1 MRDAIHNW
9 ANPLKHITQHK
20 QHKINHKCS
29 HSKNDHPGLTADGYL
44 FKSINLGKLSM
55 QNWQT
60 ACIKKIT
67 WSNNYI
73 FINSMFT
80 CPFQLSPWVAT
91 IISTMICRHQLI
103 WCALTMTQLHWG
115 CHDRIK
121 ERLVTCLSSHKL
133 SSMDL
138 KCRKKQQR
146 KNISNIVR
154 VGWVG
159 FFGCMLEQ
167 VYFTICFKPFASSV
181 QPE

>member
-1 MRDAIHNW
+1 MWDAIHNW

-29 HSKNDHPGLTADGYL
+29 HSRNDHPGLTADGYL
-44 FKSINLGKLSM
+44 FKSINLGKLSL

-103 WCALTMTQLHWG
+103 WCALMPHGCALHTEV
-115 CHDRIK
+115 R
-121 ERLVTCLSSHKL
+121 SHPTHGGSHQSTDPRPTSPVL
-133 SSMDL
+133 PIA
-138 KCRKKQQR
+138 RKD
-146 KNISNIVR
+146 
-154 VGWVG
+154 
-159 FFGCMLEQ
+159 
-167 VYFTICFKPFASSV
+167 TPPF
-181 QPE
+181 

>member
-1 MRDAIHNW
+1 
-9 ANPLKHITQHK
+9 
-20 QHKINHKCS
+20 
-29 HSKNDHPGLTADGYL
+29 
-44 FKSINLGKLSM
+44 M

-115 CHDRIK
+115 CHNRIK

-133 SSMDL
+133 SLMDL
-138 KCRKKQQR
+138 KCREKKTTAKKHIQYCEGGGMGG
-146 KNISNIVR
+146 IFLDTCSNKYI
-154 VGWVG
+154 
-159 FFGCMLEQ
+159 FQ
-167 VYFTICFKPFASSV
+167 VVSNLLRLPFNHSRDKRTNPIQMILKGPEPDPNPTLFTTFNFLVK
-181 QPE
+181 

>member
-1 MRDAIHNW
+1 MV
-9 ANPLKHITQHK
+9 T
-20 QHKINHKCS
+20 
-29 HSKNDHPGLTADGYL
+29 YL
-44 FKSINLGKLSM
+44 SLLSM

-133 SSMDL
+133 SLMDL
-138 KCRKKQQR
+138 KCRKKTTAR
-146 KNISNIVR
+146 KHIQYCEG
-154 VGWVG
+154 GWD
-159 FFGCMLEQ
+159 FFGYMLEQ
-167 VYFTICFKPFASSV
+167 VYFPSCFKPFASSV
-181 QPE
+181 QPQ

>member
-1 MRDAIHNW
+1 MGCH
-9 ANPLKHITQHK
+9 TQLGKPVQTHHK

-29 HSKNDHPGLTADGYL
+29 HSRNDHPGLTAEDYL

-60 ACIKKIT
+60 ACRKKIT

-80 CPFQLSPWVAT
+80 CPLQLSPWVAT

-103 WCALTMTQLHWG
+103 WCALTKTQLHWG
-115 CHDRIK
+115 CHNRIK

-133 SSMDL
+133 SLMDL
-138 KCRKKQQR
+138 KCRE
-146 KNISNIVR
+146 KNNSQKTYPILW
-154 VGWVG
+154 GWG
-159 FFGCMLEQ
+159 GWDFYGYMLEQ
-167 VYFTICFKPFASSV
+167 VYFPSCFKPFASSV
-181 QPE
+181 QPQ